1 MNPVELSRLRSEI
14 YQTMLFCRLPL
25 RVSEI
30 HGRLLQTGRWP
41 TVTENRVRSELRRM
55 VNAGHVTLKQRRGIA
70 LYTIAKRYGEER
82 KTDAGTC
89 AAAGAA
95 APAN

>member
-30 HGRLLQTGRWP
+30 HSRLLRTGRWP

-55 VNAGHVTLKQRRGIA
+55 VNAGHVILKQRRGIS
-70 LYTIAKRYGEER
+70 LYTIAKR
-82 KTDAGTC
+82 
-89 AAAGAA
+89 
-95 APAN
+95 